1 MPAYKFKM
9 LMDTHDWD
17 SIDIEIKILA
27 EVGCEVLPLQF
38 SNDEELIQAVRD
50 ADALLPRYVNINRAH
65 IEAMQKCKIISRS
78 GIGVDIVDVDAATE
92 HGIWVTNVP
101 SYCEDEVADHAAA
114 LILTC
119 VRKIPQYQNAVKLG
133 VWKWQTGKRIVRMNK
148 ATFGLIGF
156 GKIGRLIWQR
166 LKSFGCRGL
175 IFDPFVP
182 NELISRE
189 GAQPALLDILL
200 QESDI
205 VHIQCPLTPQTRHL
219 IDAEKLK
226 LMKPTAILTNASRGP
241 VIEETALYQALREGR
256 IAMAGIDDLEEEPAK
271 IRNWK
276 PVNPLFRL
284 PNVVVTP
291 HAAWYSEQ
299 SVEEV
304 KRISASEIARV
315 LSGQKPLYPVNN
327 PILTGGNINA

>member
-1 MPAYKFKM
+1 MSAYKFKM

-27 EVGCEVLPLQF
+27 EVGCEVMPLQF
-38 SNDEELIQAVRD
+38 SNNEEFIDAIRD
-50 ADALLPRYVNINRAH
+50 ADALLPRYVNITRAH
-65 IEAMQKCKIISRS
+65 IEDMQKCKIISRS
-78 GIGVDIVDVDAATE
+78 GIGVDIVDVDAATQ

-101 SYCEDEVADHAAA
+101 SYCENEVADHAVA

-119 VRKIPQYQNAVKLG
+119 VRKIPQYQQAVKFG
-133 VWKWQTGKRIVRMNK
+133 VWKWQTGRCIIRMNN

-156 GKIGRLIWQR
+156 GKIGKLIWQR
-166 LKSFGCRGL
+166 LRSFGCRGL

-182 NELISRE
+182 DEVISQE
-189 GAQPALLDILL
+189 GAQATSLDILL

-205 VHIQCPLTPQTRHL
+205 VHIQCPLNSQTHHL
-219 IDAEKLK
+219 INTDKLQK
-226 LMKPTAILTNASRGP
+226 MKPTAILTNASRGP
-241 VIEETALYQALREGR
+241 IIEEKALYRALNEDW
-256 IAMAGIDDLEEEPAK
+256 IAMAGLDDLEEEPAK
-271 IRNWK
+271 IRDWK
-276 PVNPLFRL
+276 PANPLFRL
-284 PNVVVTP
+284 PNVVITP
-291 HAAWYSEQ
+291 HSAWYSEQ

-327 PILTGGNINA
+327 PIFPGGNLNA